1 MQAYVIPGT
10 IADTVLRQM
19 EGALKSAKGKAIINE
34 FWKNSSAIASTSIS
48 YEKSKYQLR
57 GQMAEEVADEGESRS
72 RKRQRVRIMRL
83 FKSNEVEG
91 EEDEGETQDIP
102 NNSGEEEDEN
112 DIDGIWESWKR
123 LLKSIRESTVLPA
136 LR

>member
-19 EGALKSAKGKAIINE
+19 EGALKSAKGKAAISE
-34 FWKNSSAIASTSIS
+34 FWKNSSTIASTSIN

-57 GQMAEEVADEGESRS
+57 GQMAEEVVDEGEIRS
-72 RKRQRVRIMRL
+72 GKRQRVRDTQL
-83 FKSNEVEG
+83 FESNGVEA
-91 EEDEGETQDIP
+91 EEDEGEAHDTP
-102 NNSGEEEDEN
+102 NNSGEEDDEN
-112 DIDGIWESWKR
+112 DVDNIWESWKR